1 MDHHAPPGPVIVGI
15 DGSASALRAARWAA
29 AEAGAWNVPLH
40 LAHAWSVPV
49 VEWPTP
55 GGPTFLDA
63 GQFRAASQE
72 ILQGASTALRAELGT
87 DGPAIHLVSL
97 EGQPAHQLIQTAI
110 GARALVLGTRG
121 QGGFAGLLLGSVVAA
136 CLHHARTPVVAVGGN
151 LVLPGTG
158 PVVVGVDSSEGSRVA
173 LRWAAQEAARHGVLL
188 RVVHGWDTAA
198 VTPPGPQAF
207 GPLEGDDFA
216 VAADRFLTELVD
228 EVLSDVGLA
237 DSPGDGRPD
246 VECLVVPAP
255 AAEALLWEA
264 RSAALLVV
272 GTRGRGGFAGLLL
285 GSVSRQC
292 ANHAPCPVA
301 VVPR

>member
-1 MDHHAPPGPVIVGI
+1 MDHSSPSGPVIVGI
-15 DGSASALRAARWAA
+15 DGSPASLRAARWAA
-29 AEAGAWNVPLH
+29 AEASSWGVPLH

-49 VEWPTP
+49 VEWPVP
-55 GGPTFLDA
+55 GGPTYGDA

-72 ILQGASTALRAELGT
+72 VLQQAATALRDELGS
-87 DGPAIHLVSL
+87 DGPERHLSSL
-97 EGQPAHQLIQTAI
+97 EGQAAHQLIQAAI

-151 LVLPGTG
+151 LVLPGAG
-158 PVVVGVDSSEGSRVA
+158 SVVVGVDSSDGSRAA
-173 LRWAAQEAARHGVLL
+173 LRWAAREAARHGVLL
-188 RVVHGWDTAA
+188 RVVHGWDSAA

-207 GPLEGDDFA
+207 GPLDGDDFA

-228 EVLSDVGLA
+228 EVLSDEGLA
-237 DSPGDGRPD
+237 DAGPD

-264 RSAALLVV
+264 RGAALLVV